1 MDGFQIIGWGILAVF
16 YGSYYTKMLLQKRN
30 GIKTDQM
37 ARGNKPKK
45 TQIIEVILKTVTF
58 CEAAMQ
64 IISLLF
70 IQKFSLLLTGDL
82 IRYIGVFISI
92 AGIIVFI
99 FAMST
104 MKDSW
109 RAGIDNEQKT
119 RLITSGIYQYSR
131 NPAFVG
137 FDLFYIGFTFMFSNV
152 FVIIISFVA
161 VIMFHLQILEE
172 EKFLTAVF
180 GETYLEYKKGVR
192 RYF

>member
-1 MDGFQIIGWGILAVF
+1 M
-16 YGSYYTKMLLQKRN
+16 
-30 GIKTDQM
+30 
-37 ARGNKPKK
+37 
-45 TQIIEVILKTVTF
+45 
-58 CEAAMQ
+58 
-64 IISLLF
+64 
-70 IQKFSLLLTGDL
+70 TGDL